1 MIVSSTTFAV
11 IYSSLAAMCIL
22 PALYFRFIKKQGN
35 SKDWLYAL
43 LILLLPINWF
53 TPAIIT
59 VTSCNEYTKNVLLLP
74 NSEFSSGMH
83 SYIVNESDEPLYYE
97 NIVYGS
103 VNPDRVPDDAIIM
116 PQTSFKAEGVV
127 TMDYILTE
135 APDQISTK
143 GSGAVRHRISCDLP
157 DFEYDDEEYDYEE

>member
-43 LILLLPINWF
+43 LLLLLPVNWF

-59 VTSCNEYTKNVLLLP
+59 VTSCNEYTKNVLLFP
-74 NSEFSSGMH
+74 NSKFSSGMH
-83 SYIVNESDEPLYYE
+83 SYIVNESDRPLYYE
-97 NIVYGS
+97 SIVYGS
-103 VNPDRVPDDAIIM
+103 VNSDRVSDDAIIM
-116 PQTSFKAEGVV
+116 PQTTFKAEGVV
-127 TMDYILTE
+127 TVNYILE
-135 APDQISTK
+135 GAPDEISSK
-143 GSGAVRHRISCDLP
+143 GSGAVRYRVSCD
-157 DFEYDDEEYDYEE
+157 FSAFGNYEEGHDIEE